1 MKHMRRLICMA
12 LMIATVLSLSVSAFA
27 AEYTFESTSDSE
39 YYPSTS
45 YEDIYGSYNY
55 GGINVVDY
63 QIPEL
68 SYGCFSTT
76 QTGVMEK
83 VRLPGLQ
90 QYVNVS
96 TSAGG
101 YGVGAGSYGTPVISS
116 GTTITPVYRE
126 PAYTSAEDMERKDG
140 SIGTLKIPS
149 LDINMKVWEGETN
162 ASMAKGLGHYTTTSA
177 WDGNVAVCGHNRGA
191 KYVIGDIKD
200 LEIGDTITYTTI
212 YGTRTYEVVLV
223 KTIASTDWSYLQ
235 ATADNRITITTCL
248 ANQSV
253 FRLWKWIAK
262 TIAAQRFCGVEF
274 YRRSDFK

>member
-116 GTTITPVYRE
+116 GTTITPVYAIHATPPCQTIITEPSKHFASGMVKYGFTFRCNQLRLRE
-126 PAYTSAEDMERKDG
+126 
-140 SIGTLKIPS
+140 
-149 LDINMKVWEGETN
+149 
-162 ASMAKGLGHYTTTSA
+162 
-177 WDGNVAVCGHNRGA
+177 
-191 KYVIGDIKD
+191 
-200 LEIGDTITYTTI
+200 
-212 YGTRTYEVVLV
+212 
-223 KTIASTDWSYLQ
+223 
-235 ATADNRITITTCL
+235 
-248 ANQSV
+248 
-253 FRLWKWIAK
+253 
-262 TIAAQRFCGVEF
+262 
-274 YRRSDFK
+274 

>member
-116 GTTITPVYRE
+116 GTQGRQHRHL
-126 PAYTSAEDMERKDG
+126 EDPLSGHQHE
-140 SIGTLKIPS
+140 
-149 LDINMKVWEGETN
+149 
-162 ASMAKGLGHYTTTSA
+162 GLGGRNQRQHGKGSRSLHHDLCMG
-177 WDGNVAVCGHNRGA
+177 WQRGS
-191 KYVIGDIKD
+191 
-200 LEIGDTITYTTI
+200 L
-212 YGTRTYEVVLV
+212 RP
-223 KTIASTDWSYLQ
+223 Q
-235 ATADNRITITTCL
+235 
-248 ANQSV
+248 
-253 FRLWKWIAK
+253 
-262 TIAAQRFCGVEF
+262 
-274 YRRSDFK
+274 

>member
-27 AEYTFESTSDSE
+27 AEYTFESTSDAE

-126 PAYTSAEDMERKDG
+126 PA
-140 SIGTLKIPS
+140 
-149 LDINMKVWEGETN
+149 
-162 ASMAKGLGHYTTTSA
+162 
-177 WDGNVAVCGHNRGA
+177 
-191 KYVIGDIKD
+191 
-200 LEIGDTITYTTI
+200 
-212 YGTRTYEVVLV
+212 
-223 KTIASTDWSYLQ
+223 
-235 ATADNRITITTCL
+235 
-248 ANQSV
+248 
-253 FRLWKWIAK
+253 
-262 TIAAQRFCGVEF
+262 
-274 YRRSDFK
+274 